1 MSSAFITLLPSIHPS
16 LSSYGYAAF
25 QVADLSKTE
34 ETLGKLG
41 IEFHKLESPYLN
53 YGQMPQQPTLQC

>member
-1 MSSAFITLLPSIHPS
+1 MLSAFISLLPSIHLS
-16 LSSYGYAAF
+16 LNRCGYAAF

-41 IEFHKLESPYLN
+41 IEFHKLESPYLS
-53 YGQMPQQPTLQC
+53 Y